1 MSYDIVEL
9 GNRIF
14 LLGMCIAWIK
24 SLRLIVKKY
33 FFLKCVRTQCLM
45 RPFDFPD
52 TIKANPVL
60 AGCMGGALG

>member
-24 SLRLIVKKY
+24 SLIVKKY
-33 FFLKCVRTQCLM
+33 FFLQCVSTQCLM
-45 RPFDFPD
+45 HPFDFPD
-52 TIKANPVL
+52 TIKASHVL